1 MARPR
6 EFDPDLVLEQV
17 MLVFWARGYQAT
29 SLDDLCEATQ
39 LNRSSLYAAFGDK
52 REMFL
57 QTIDRYGDGAV
68 ARVSAA
74 LSRPVPIQEA
84 MAGFFTHMI
93 DQIAAGPGRIGCFIG
108 NSAAEVAR
116 HDRGVAARVRRNLDR
131 VERTFQAALEQA
143 KARGEIPADADV
155 QAMARFFVA
164 SAQGIRLIGKTTG
177 DRGVLEDIMRIV
189 LRTLDLPQ

>member
-6 EFDPDLVLEQV
+6 EFDPEVVVDQV
-17 MLVFWARGYQAT
+17 MRVFWAKGYHAT

-52 REMFL
+52 HALFL

-74 LSRPVPIQEA
+74 LSRPGSVKEA
-84 MAGFFTHMI
+84 IGGFFARMVDEI
-93 DQIAAGPGRIGCFIG
+93 VAGPGRIGCFIG

-116 HDRGVAARVRRNLDR
+116 DDPAVAKRVLQNLDR
-131 VERTFQAALEQA
+131 VERTFLAALEQG
-143 KARGEIPADADV
+143 KARGEISADSDV
-155 QAMARFFVA
+155 QAMARFLVA
-164 SAQGIRLIGKTTG
+164 SAQGLRLIGKTTG
-177 DRGVLEDIMRIV
+177 DRTILEDIMRV
-189 LRTLDLPQ
+189 MLRSLDR